1 MTRVEEPR
9 DLSCTDRFWE
19 FGVMDLLM
27 PDLSRADLSWMSE
40 LSLLLSYLL
49 ALADGVGVYSE
60 SDSRR
65 RAM

>member
-1 MTRVEEPR
+1 
-9 DLSCTDRFWE
+9 
-19 FGVMDLLM
+19 MDLLM